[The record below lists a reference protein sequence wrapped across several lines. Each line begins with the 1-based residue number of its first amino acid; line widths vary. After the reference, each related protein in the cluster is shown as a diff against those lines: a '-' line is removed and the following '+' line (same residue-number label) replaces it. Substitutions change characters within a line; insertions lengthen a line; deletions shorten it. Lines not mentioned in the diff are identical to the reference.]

1 MVIPT
6 AQIELEIVRSVM
18 ITTRMADW
26 NDQI

>member
-6 AQIELEIVRSVM
+6 AQTELEIVRSVM
-18 ITTRMADW
+18 IITRKADW